1 MSLNLIDMAKGLFAG
16 EVASKAAAAFGE
28 SESNVTKAFGGMV
41 PAIFSQ
47 LADKTATGEGAESIA
62 RLAQEQAG
70 SGLFGNLG
78 SLLGGGDNS
87 SWLSKGS
94 GLVSSLFGNKVDGI
108 VSLLSNF
115 AGIKSSSSSSL
126 LSLAVPAILG
136 FLGKHMGAN
145 NLGAS
150 GLASL
155 LGGQKSFIS
164 SALPAG
170 LSLGNL
176 FGSSADAHVKAAA
189 PHVAAATRYEEED
202 NGGGGMKWLWPLLLL
217 ALLGAAALYFFKGG
231 CNKKDDTHTTATTT
245 GGDSTNGGTTV
256 GNAMDTLSAKVGGS
270 LDSLGNWVYN
280 LGADVNLDLPG
291 GGKLVVGE
299 NSTEAKLVKFLN
311 SSDPVDTTKG
321 NWFDF
326 TNVRFET
333 SKSTITKESMAQLT
347 NMVTIAKAYPN
358 AKFKIGGYTDNTGN
372 EANNVKLSK
381 ERAAAV
387 AAEITKMGAT
397 NIVSSDG
404 YGSQF
409 PIADNA
415 TLEGRAQNRRVSVN
429 VKAK

>member
-16 EVASKAAAAFGE
+16 EVANKAASAFGE
-28 SESNVTKAFGGMV
+28 SESSITKAFGGMV

-47 LADKTATGEGAESIA
+47 LADKTSTTDGANTIA

-70 SGLFGNLG
+70 SGLFNNLG

-94 GLVSSLFGNKVDGI
+94 GLVSSLFGNKVDGL

-170 LSLGNL
+170 LSLGSL
-176 FGSSADAHVKAAA
+176 FGGTDVNVKANA
-189 PHVAAATRYEEED
+189 PHVAATQYEEED

-217 ALLGAAALYFFKGG
+217 ALLGAAALYFFKG
-231 CNKKDDTHTTATTT
+231 CNKKEEGTATTTTTTDTTATT
-245 GGDSTNGGTTV
+245 GSTV
-256 GNAMDTLSAKVGGS
+256 GNAIDTLSAKVSGS

-311 SSDPVDTTKG
+311 SSDPVDTAKG

-333 SKSTITKESMAQLT
+333 GKSVITKESMAQLT

-358 AKFKIGGYTDNTGN
+358 AKFT
-372 EANNVKLSK
+372 
-381 ERAAAV
+381 
-387 AAEITKMGAT
+387 
-397 NIVSSDG
+397 
-404 YGSQF
+404 
-409 PIADNA
+409 
-415 TLEGRAQNRRVSVN
+415 
-429 VKAK
+429 